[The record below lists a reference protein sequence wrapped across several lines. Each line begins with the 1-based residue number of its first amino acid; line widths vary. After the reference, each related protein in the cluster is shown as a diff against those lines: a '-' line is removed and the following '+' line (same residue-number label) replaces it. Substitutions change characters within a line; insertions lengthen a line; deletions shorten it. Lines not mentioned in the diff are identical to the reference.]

1 MQKKSKNSTE
11 QKYLLLLYRKVADF
25 LSTES
30 VKDEELPDV
39 MVSFC
44 TVIEKIL
51 KIKLHKKNPVLIF
64 SASQLKDENSLV
76 AVILKKEKDIETLK
90 IKDILSRFIVV
101 FDNYFTPDEAQALI
115 DIYGVRNFFIHGYK
129 ADDKINF
136 ISEDI
141 IKKMGTIWEK
151 ISFIAISLF
160 GKENIKSSKPRK
172 KYSEQE
178 LEAVLEE
185 EVRKM
190 IARPLSL
197 GYSYSLPLTTDVET
211 FGYGRTTLRCPRCGT
226 NNFSQDSQ
234 GETLDRNFSIQ
245 STFFS
250 KYPLSYLNSGLYKC
264 TNCNLELTEKQ
275 YEIAKKISLSL

>member
-141 IKKMGTIWEK
+141 IKKNGYHLGEDIFYCYLIIWE
-151 ISFIAISLF
+151 
-160 GKENIKSSKPRK
+160 RK
-172 KYSEQE
+172 Y
-178 LEAVLEE
+178 
-185 EVRKM
+185 
-190 IARPLSL
+190 
-197 GYSYSLPLTTDVET
+197 
-211 FGYGRTTLRCPRCGT
+211 
-226 NNFSQDSQ
+226 
-234 GETLDRNFSIQ
+234 
-245 STFFS
+245 
-250 KYPLSYLNSGLYKC
+250 
-264 TNCNLELTEKQ
+264 
-275 YEIAKKISLSL
+275 